1 MQCGRAFGY
10 KHLLQRHL
18 TKLHAPNSSSDSAE
32 ESGNGSGS
40 GSESE
45 SHVDEPSD
53 ARDGM
58 EIDFITGSAYA
69 ARAQESLK
77 QAIKL
82 QCPFPH
88 LPSLLSP
95 KEATE
100 EDGRS
105 APMASSSKRQNT
117 CQYVFSRAY
126 DLRRHLR
133 AEHDISSEREKV
145 DEWVRLQ
152 KASAAVHCAL

>member
-1 MQCGRAFGY
+1 MSMGVQGT
-10 KHLLQRHL
+10 LN
-18 TKLHAPNSSSDSAE
+18 PSSESAE
-32 ESGNGSGS
+32 ESDNGSGS
-40 GSESE
+40 GEESE
-45 SHVDEPSD
+45 SHVDEPSGSVTD
-53 ARDGM
+53 VRDGM

-77 QAIKL
+77 QATKL

-88 LPSLLSP
+88 LPPLLSP
-95 KEATE
+95 KDAS
-100 EDGRS
+100 EDAAHS
-105 APMASSSKRQNT
+105 APAASSSKRQNV

-133 AEHDISSEREKV
+133 AEHSIASEREKA

-152 KASAAVHCAL
+152 KAGTRTAVHRAL

>member
-1 MQCGRAFGY
+1 
-10 KHLLQRHL
+10 
-18 TKLHAPNSSSDSAE
+18 
-32 ESGNGSGS
+32 
-40 GSESE
+40 
-45 SHVDEPSD
+45 
-53 ARDGM
+53 M

-77 QAIKL
+77 QATKL

-88 LPSLLSP
+88 LPSLLSS

-105 APMASSSKRQNT
+105 VPVASSSKRQTT